1 MILTAMGKGSGG
13 GALYPDF
20 VGRRALFVGNGTGPA
35 VSSNTV
41 GDPLT
46 LNLMNYYIDAVLDGA
61 STDGT
66 TFLQAYPNS
75 AGPRMTWTVFYY
87 SAAAPTAPLNGSNL
101 SGKTF
106 VVSAIV
112 GQF

>member
-1 MILTAMGKGSGG
+1 MILAAMGKGGGG

-35 VSSNTV
+35 NSTAADPVSLAL
-41 GDPLT
+41 P
-46 LNLMNYYIDAVLDGA
+46 NYYIDAILGGA

-66 TFLQAYPNS
+66 YYVVGVPNGVGPRATWSLYYYATSNS
-75 AGPRMTWTVFYY
+75 AKQTG
-87 SAAAPTAPLNGSNL
+87 NL
-101 SGKTF
+101 TTETF